1 MIGACRMRWSTL
13 IAILRVSG
21 CAVVALAIVTA
32 MPAIAAAQSVSTIVY
47 SRLNGE
53 STEIWRID
61 ADGSNHKRIGPGFEA
76 TWSPDASRLAFTF
89 EQDGNVDIYISNL
102 DGSGFTRLTTHE
114 AEDHGPAWSP
124 DSSMIAFNST
134 RSGSDQIWR
143 SNVESGSWGYNLTQ
157 LTADTPHNRVN
168 NFIAWSPDGRWIA
181 FESDRDRDDPEI
193 YLANA
198 VDGSNQ
204 QRLTYTRA
212 LDEVPSWSP
221 DGSKILFSSDMH
233 DEPQSGT
240 YDIYIM
246 NVDGS
251 EQRRLTHTPGAA
263 SYPSMSADGSTIA
276 YSYQA
281 GEDTPAQI
289 WLIDADGSNPR
300 LLLEGGSIPRFAPRR
315 D

>member
-1 MIGACRMRWSTL
+1 MIGACRMRWSTF
-13 IAILRVSG
+13 IAILCVPG
-21 CAVVALAIVTA
+21 CAVLTLAIVTA
-32 MPAIAAAQSVSTIVY
+32 MPTIAAAQSVSTIVY

-61 ADGSNHKRIGPGFEA
+61 A
-76 TWSPDASRLAFTF
+76 
-89 EQDGNVDIYISNL
+89 
-102 DGSGFTRLTTHE
+102 
-114 AEDHGPAWSP
+114 EDHGP
-124 DSSMIAFNST
+124 T
-134 RSGSDQIWR
+134 
-143 SNVESGSWGYNLTQ
+143 
-157 LTADTPHNRVN
+157 
-168 NFIAWSPDGRWIA
+168 WSPDGRWIA
-181 FESDRDRDDPEI
+181 FEADRDRDDPEI

-263 SYPSMSADGSTIA
+263 SYPPMSADGSTIA

-289 WLIDADGSNPR
+289 WLIDADGGNPR